1 MYSHGNITLRKLEA
15 SNLYQLVDLKEE
27 SWLTT
32 HQASILNRQDQTRW
46 FEQLDN
52 NPNYPKNLVL
62 EAHWVNGNQD
72 NVFGIFK
79 VFNIDYISRTADT
92 GWDVFRSFRGKGCGK
107 KLVAAGT
114 AFCFDVLALRRL
126 NAEILVG
133 NEASLKCALAAG
145 FVQEGCKR
153 QAVHKLG
160 QHVDSLVFGM
170 LVSEWTGRGV
180 GCPTPKEMIY
190 TQPPL

>member
-1 MYSHGNITLRKLEA
+1 MYSHGNITLRKLDA
-15 SNLYQLVDLKEE
+15 SNLYHLVDLKEE

-32 HQASILNRQDQTRW
+32 HQASILNQQDQKRW
-46 FEQLDN
+46 FENLDN
-52 NPNYPKNLVL
+52 NVNVPKNLVL
-62 EAHWVNGNQD
+62 EAHWVSNNQD

-92 GWDVFRSFRGKGCGK
+92 GWDVFRDFRGRGAGK
-107 KLVAAGT
+107 QLVAAGV

-133 NEASLKCALAAG
+133 NEASFKCAKAAG
-145 FVQEGCKR
+145 FVQEGVKR

-160 QHVDSLVFGM
+160 AFIDSMVFGA
-170 LVSEWTGRGV
+170 LISEWTGQGV
-180 GCPTPKEMIY
+180 GRPTN
-190 TQPPL
+190 QS